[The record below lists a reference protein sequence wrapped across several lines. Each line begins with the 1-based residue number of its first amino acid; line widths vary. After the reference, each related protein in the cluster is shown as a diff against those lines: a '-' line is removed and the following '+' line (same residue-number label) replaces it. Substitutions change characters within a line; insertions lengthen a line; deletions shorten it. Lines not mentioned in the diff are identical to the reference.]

1 MNSAKEEFETLLG
14 IKWNKGMAP
23 QDNSCQ
29 QGGNGRGSLTT
40 AMAVYSNRKVLRE
53 DGIGRLNM
61 ILNSD
66 IPRDLRLFI
75 LPDLKIVRIL
85 SKSQK
90 QLSSRTS
97 TAALTTMLRWGKLAG
112 RGSTAVESQ
121 WDEKIGEYKAL
132 IKSKRWD
139 FGGNSASVFTFI

>member
-1 MNSAKEEFETLLG
+1 
-14 IKWNKGMAP
+14 
-23 QDNSCQ
+23 
-29 QGGNGRGSLTT
+29 
-40 AMAVYSNRKVLRE
+40 MAVYSNRKVLRE

-97 TAALTTMLRWGKLAG
+97 TAALTTMLR
-112 RGSTAVESQ
+112 
-121 WDEKIGEYKAL
+121 
-132 IKSKRWD
+132 
-139 FGGNSASVFTFI
+139 